1 VCMSASV
8 SFAAA
13 SVLVPVGAFTLR
25 RAYQFD
31 RRFLALAALPVLF
44 GFQQFFEGLVW
55 LAGEAG
61 DQEAVGHYS
70 LAYMF
75 FAWVAWPL
83 WVPLSGYFIESGN
96 RRLIYLAF
104 AVGGAMLGGLLYVPY
119 FAHEGW
125 LVTRFLELAIVY
137 DTIELLDVIITRE
150 FTYGIYVVF
159 VIAPLLISSERDV
172 RIFGLLVAAALA
184 TTYLFFQYAHISA
197 FCFGGAVASLYL
209 AFAVTKKRR
218 QREDEGDG
226 SWTVA
231 SRPDSSVSN
240 SE

>member
-1 VCMSASV
+1 MCMSASV

-61 DQEAVGHYS
+61 DQEAVGLYS

-75 FAWVAWPL
+75 FAWIAWPL

-125 LVTRFLELAIVY
+125 LATRFPELAIVY

-159 VIAPLLISSERDV
+159 VIVPLLISSERDV

-184 TTYLFFQYAHISA
+184 ITYFFFQFAHISA

-209 AFAVTKKRR
+209 AFAVLKR
-218 QREDEGDG
+218 GG
-226 SWTVA
+226 KAGVA
-231 SRPDSSVSN
+231 APGARHVAP
-240 SE
+240 